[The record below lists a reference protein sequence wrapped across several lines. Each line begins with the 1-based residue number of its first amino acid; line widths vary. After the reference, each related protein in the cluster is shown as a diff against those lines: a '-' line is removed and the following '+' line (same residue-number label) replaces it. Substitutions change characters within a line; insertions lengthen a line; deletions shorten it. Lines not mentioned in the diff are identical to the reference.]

1 MWIEIKKESYS
12 PSFLSSFVNTF
23 DLLFKTDSYTFNP
36 LVSISG
42 TSIPN
47 DKRHIFY
54 NKILSYVETESPTIY
69 SLLSQGNPIESKGAT
84 LIVAIPE
91 HIYDMVQSDKRI
103 SALIASA
110 IPRFTKN
117 KDVAIQFQKAVE
129 GNVIDKLKTRLQA
142 TEVDESSL

>member
-1 MWIEIKKESYS
+1 M
-12 PSFLSSFVNTF
+12 
-23 DLLFKTDSYTFNP
+23 
-36 LVSISG
+36 
-42 TSIPN
+42 
-47 DKRHIFY
+47 
-54 NKILSYVETESPTIY
+54 
-69 SLLSQGNPIESKGAT
+69 LSQGNPIESKGAT

-129 GNVIDKLKTRLQA
+129 GNMIDKLKTRLQA
-142 TEVDESSL
+142 TEVDESSLQ